1 MSSLSW
7 LPEQLRNI
15 YVPLQSLPT
24 QCYLTQSVFPMH
36 PEFCLIFFQTM
47 DTSIV
52 CDDSDSEVFEVGNHT
67 PAPQS
72 RISESSHDQA
82 SSDARINSSSSSS
95 CDDKGSR
102 SLHESPEPMLDS
114 STNTLSHTVS
124 GQTVEWRP
132 SSRSHGGLKRSSS
145 GSRRSR
151 KTPSDD
157 LQSPP
162 DNLHESAA
170 HSGTVT
176 VMIDPP
182 NDEQQLFSESA
193 GDIGS
198 SSKIVF
204 RRPSASE
211 EETVDLFAN
220 LDDSDSEGEETE
232 GTAVAKTCLLSR

>member
-1 MSSLSW
+1 
-7 LPEQLRNI
+7 
-15 YVPLQSLPT
+15 
-24 QCYLTQSVFPMH
+24 
-36 PEFCLIFFQTM
+36 M
-47 DTSIV
+47 DTSVV

-67 PAPQS
+67 PALRS
-72 RISESSHDQA
+72 RISDSSHDRA

-102 SLHESPEPMLDS
+102 SLHESPEPMLDGGRT
-114 STNTLSHTVS
+114 TNTLSHTVS

-132 SSRSHGGLKRSSS
+132 SSRSHSGLKRSGS

-162 DNLHESAA
+162 DNLHGSAA

-182 NDEQQLFSESA
+182 NDEQQLFGESA
-193 GDIGS
+193 GGVGS
-198 SSKIVF
+198 GSRIAF
-204 RRPSASE
+204 RRSSASE
-211 EETVDLFAN
+211 EKTVDLFAN
-220 LDDSDSEGEETE
+220 LDDSDSEGEEIE
-232 GTAVAKTCLLSR
+232 GTALTKTCLLSR

>member
-1 MSSLSW
+1 M
-7 LPEQLRNI
+7 
-15 YVPLQSLPT
+15 
-24 QCYLTQSVFPMH
+24 
-36 PEFCLIFFQTM
+36 
-47 DTSIV
+47 V

-67 PAPQS
+67 PTARS
-72 RISESSHDQA
+72 RVSESSHDQA

-102 SLHESPEPMLDS
+102 SLHESPEPMLDGG
-114 STNTLSHTVS
+114 TNTLGHTVS

-132 SSRSHGGLKRSSS
+132 SSRSHSGLKRNGS
-145 GSRRSR
+145 GSRKTR
-151 KTPSDD
+151 KSPSDD

-162 DNLHESAA
+162 DNLHQSAV

-182 NDEQQLFSESA
+182 NDEQQLFGESA
-193 GDIGS
+193 GDVGS
-198 SSKIVF
+198 DSKIVF

-211 EETVDLFAN
+211 EESVDLFAN

-232 GTAVAKTCLLSR
+232 GTALTKTCLLSR